1 MNTTEQ
7 ISNPMLELADRL
19 LEIRD
24 ELNRMEERRKELTA
38 LEEQIEQQLF
48 DLMMTEEVEKFTR
61 AGRTFRPEIKT
72 YASIKAECKEA
83 AFRWLKEN
91 GYGDL
96 VKEQVNTQS
105 LTSLYKEL
113 DDNGELPE
121 EFTSM
126 LNIYQKQKVAIRR
139 GRG

>member
-7 ISNPMLELADRL
+7 ISNPMLELADKL
-19 LEIRD
+19 LAIRD
-24 ELNRMEERRKELTA
+24 ELDRLEERRKELTA
-38 LEEQIEQQLF
+38 LEEQTERQLF

-83 AFRWLKEN
+83 AFRWLREN

-96 VKEQVNTQS
+96 VKEQVNPQS

-113 DDNGELPE
+113 DDSGELPE
-121 EFTSM
+121 EFTAM
-126 LNIYQKQKVAIRR
+126 LNIYHKQKVAIRK
-139 GRG
+139 GRA

>member
-19 LEIRD
+19 LAIRD
-24 ELNRMEERRKELTA
+24 ELDRLEERRKELTA
-38 LEEQIEQQLF
+38 LEEQTERQLF

-83 AFRWLKEN
+83 AFQWLREN

-96 VKEQVNTQS
+96 IKEQVNTQS

-121 EFTSM
+121 EFTAM
-126 LNIYQKQKVAIRR
+126 LNIYHKQKVAIRK
-139 GRG
+139 GRA